1 MSAAF
6 GKFIRNENPRPG
18 YWHSAEHGR
27 CGFRANTVSKFQ
39 IASVRIGQHRK
50 PGLARFNLPSADF
63 SSAENPHGHF
73 LSSACGHNKDVF
85 YRRVE
90 LTRRGHNF
98 NCAAG
103 AVGSF
108 YLGRRPHPNG
118 FFAAS
123 DCLENGSSESETG
136 VVLRRSRPHRPNL
149 RGVST
154 APRGAALAILPG
166 GKSYWLSRSHFPK

>member
-6 GKFIRNENPRPG
+6 GKFIGNENPRPG
-18 YWHSAEHGR
+18 YWHSAEHRR
-27 CGFRANTVSKFQ
+27 CGFRANTVLQFQ
-39 IASVRIGQHRK
+39 IAGVRIRTA
-50 PGLARFNLPSADF
+50 PRTWRWPVLTCPSADF
-63 SSAENPHGHF
+63 SSAGNPHGHF

-108 YLGRRPHPNG
+108 YFGRRPHPNG
-118 FFAAS
+118 FFRGKRLSGKWRFRIGDRPSSAPKWSAS
-123 DCLENGSSESETG
+123 T
-136 VVLRRSRPHRPNL
+136 
-149 RGVST
+149 
-154 APRGAALAILPG
+154 
-166 GKSYWLSRSHFPK
+166 

>member
-27 CGFRANTVSKFQ
+27 CGFRANTVSQFQ
-39 IASVRIGQHRK
+39 IASVRIRTA
-50 PGLARFNLPSADF
+50 PGTWRSPVLTLPSADF
-63 SSAENPHGHF
+63 SSAENPHVHF

-85 YRRVE
+85 YCRVE

-103 AVGSF
+103 AAGSF

-136 VVLRRSRPHRPNL
+136 VVLRRSRPHRPSPPAAF
-149 RGVST
+149 R
-154 APRGAALAILPG
+154 AALAILPG
-166 GKSYWLSRSHFPK
+166 SKSYWLSRSHFSK

>member
-1 MSAAF
+1 MKSP
-6 GKFIRNENPRPG
+6 PR
-18 YWHSAEHGR
+18 YWDSVERDR
-27 CGFRANTVSKFQ
+27 CGFRANTVSQLQ
-39 IASVRIGQHRK
+39 IVSVRIRTA
-50 PGLARFNLPSADF
+50 PGTWRWPVLTWRRPIF
-63 SSAENPHGHF
+63 SPAENPHGHF

-85 YRRVE
+85 YCRVE

-123 DCLENGSSESETG
+123 TCLENGGSESETG
-136 VVLRRSRPHRPNL
+136 VVLGEVVRIDLTSAAFRQL
-149 RGVST
+149 
-154 APRGAALAILPG
+154 PRCCLGDPAG
-166 GKSYWLSRSHFPK
+166 GKNYWLSRSHFPK

>member
-1 MSAAF
+1 MKS
-6 GKFIRNENPRPG
+6 PPG
-18 YWHSAEHGR
+18 YWHSRERSR
-27 CGFRANTVSKFQ
+27 CGFRANTESRFQ
-39 IASVRIGQHRK
+39 IAGVRIRTA
-50 PGLARFNLPSADF
+50 PGTWRWPVLTCRRPIF
-63 SSAENPHGHF
+63 SPAENPYGHF

-108 YLGRRPHPNG
+108 YLGRRPHPSG

-123 DCLENGSSESETG
+123 NCLENGGSQSETG
-136 VVLRRSRPHRPNL
+136 VVLRRSRPHRSRPHRPNL
-149 RGVST
+149 ARRFDSS
-154 APRGAALAILPG
+154 RDAALAILPG
-166 GKSYWLSRSHFPK
+166 TKTVGSAAHIFRNK